1 MPLAILCIIVRI
13 SQIIVKHKPIMEE
26 VRKTVLVD
34 NWEGETGFV
43 LRTVQVTCKFLLI
56 INVELIF
63 QWANVIDF

>member
-43 LRTVQVTCKFLLI
+43 LRTVQVT
-56 INVELIF
+56 
-63 QWANVIDF
+63 